1 MRDYNSII
9 AQKLLDI
16 ERAEK
21 VRIIYACESG
31 SRAWGFASPDSDY
44 DVRFIYVRSQQDYLR
59 LDEVRDVI
67 EWQLDD
73 ELDING
79 WDLKKAL
86 KLIHAGNQNV
96 FEWANSPMVYR
107 TTEQWEG
114 LKASLDRYFNPQKAI
129 YHYLSMAKHQG
140 YRYVFGDGQ
149 LISQKKYL
157 YVSRAILSAKR
168 IIADKTIPC
177 IEFNSLLACC
187 NDPVVKAELQQI
199 VKTKM
204 TAPES
209 VTGKRISALDAWLDR
224 NIEEIEQ
231 QVQNIAETNQA
242 TWENLNATFIRIVT
256 WGCKSAS

>member
-1 MRDYNSII
+1 MKDYTNII
-9 AQKLLDI
+9 SRKLLDI
-16 ERAEK
+16 ESAEN

-96 FEWANSPMVYR
+96 FEWANSPIVYR
-107 TTEQWEG
+107 TTDEWEG
-114 LKASLDRYFNPQKAI
+114 LKASLNLYFNPQKAV
-129 YHYLSMAKHQG
+129 YHYLSMAKHKG
-140 YRYVFGDGQ
+140 YRYVFGEGD

-157 YVSRAILSAKR
+157 YVSRAILAAKR
-168 IIADKTIPC
+168 ILADKTPPS
-177 IEFNSLLACC
+177 IEFGSLLAFCD
-187 NDPVVKAELQQI
+187 DPVVKAELQKI
-199 VKTKM
+199 VETKM

-209 VTGKRISALDAWLDR
+209 VTGSRIPALDAWLDR

-231 QVQNIAETNQA
+231 QVRDMAEANTA
-242 TWENLNATFIRIVT
+242 SWENLNAEFIRIVT
-256 WGCKSAS
+256 